1 MAYIFQ
7 DDDEKY
13 KIYKSYSKKLIKIL
27 TNAKDKIK
35 NYYKTIVYL
44 TPEDLDSINKGI
56 HTTITIFTKR
66 SKININI
73 PAILYLTKKQISQY
87 IIDKYSDEKFN
98 LTLSKKTNFRNPV
111 SIINK
116 IWDDKDDLSIKRDR
130 EYDKFIA
137 DLMKYSSKTPML
149 GNRKQKVGKVIKSLL
164 DERLKV
170 GRYYQALVKLN
181 AKQIHDILKECT
193 QGNTKGDFI
202 INFKPISRLK
212 LFPFILFLTKNQKIF
227 YEAWEN
233 NKNEF
238 ELVMSNTQFHKTCF
252 ATILL
257 NRDIYYYSKYEVL
270 PPPPKIK
277 GIDTP
282 LAIEMKNLINF
293 AENTNPPTSKT
304 KPDLIPTSKTKPDPV
319 SKIDE
324 LMKKH
329 LLDFTKDSYKNYT
342 QKQSFKKIENEVLN
356 ALLNEINYPL
366 TKDILGLRLTKN
378 LKEKISKQTLEAAV
392 GLTWIIR
399 SLVLSNKG
407 KLPVYYENNNYYQL
421 SRNQIK

>member
-98 LTLSKKTNFRNPV
+98 LTLSKKQISETLNETKKINKKIV

-149 GNRKQKVGKVIKSLL
+149 ANRKQKVGKVIKSLL

-181 AKQIHDILKECT
+181 AKQIHDILKKCT

-202 INFKPISRLK
+202 INFKPKSRLK
-212 LFPFILFLTKNQKIF
+212 LFPFILFLTKNQKNF

-277 GIDTP
+277 KTDTP
-282 LAIEMKNLINF
+282 LAI
-293 AENTNPPTSKT
+293 
-304 KPDLIPTSKTKPDPV
+304 
-319 SKIDE
+319 
-324 LMKKH
+324 
-329 LLDFTKDSYKNYT
+329 
-342 QKQSFKKIENEVLN
+342 
-356 ALLNEINYPL
+356 
-366 TKDILGLRLTKN
+366 
-378 LKEKISKQTLEAAV
+378 
-392 GLTWIIR
+392 
-399 SLVLSNKG
+399 
-407 KLPVYYENNNYYQL
+407 
-421 SRNQIK
+421 